1 MRIYLCV
8 MESLKKVVSSFD
20 IQKNLNPRFWD
31 EDETKLNPKVRR
43 HLLEIAYQF
52 INSFGLDVIVDD
64 IIMKGSI
71 TNYNWSK
78 YSDIDLHVVVD
89 YKQFPSDLRDLYV
102 EFFDLKKIVF
112 NQKRELSIFG
122 YDIEAYVEGSDDE
135 GVSNG
140 IYSLMKD
147 EWIKKPKK
155 ESITVSKEEI
165 IKTSKKWMRL
175 IDNLLKNLSGEDI
188 DTIKDSVKGIKEK
201 LKKYRK
207 SGLAKGG
214 EMGLEN
220 LVFKVL
226 RRNGYIEKLYN
237 VPTKLIDKK
246 LSLEEKL
253 LNK

>member
-1 MRIYLCV
+1 

-52 INSFGLDVIVDD
+52 IKSFGLDVVVDD

-78 YSDIDLHVVVD
+78 YSDIDLHVVID
-89 YKQFPSDLRDLYV
+89 YKQFPSDLKDLYV

-155 ESITVSKEEI
+155 ENITVSKEEI